1 MSHDR
6 MPPGEGARDG
16 AAPAGLM
23 WQNTGWMDRRWK
35 ETLDSFAAAGG
46 DYDMT
51 HANQTRIESMQMS
64 LGEVRGFVDADYD
77 FFETTVRFRKI
88 GRSDWAVMARKLLS
102 HPATAAKI
110 LAHMVEEDI
119 EEAFREE
126 GLDLFPQ
133 KDGISAEC
141 TCGHKSGHCDHTMAI
156 LFEIGHMLSLV
167 PSAIFA
173 IRGIAMQHL
182 VDMGGFRLMPERA
195 FAEDR
200 RDLSFFDPC
209 LDELPRKPAPKDLG
223 EFWGRDLEA
232 YDLGHASVPRAN
244 AVLPKQLG
252 DIPFW
257 EGGED
262 FVQTMEGVYG
272 AASEAGMRAFLG
284 ETGKGRR

>member
-1 MSHDR
+1 
-6 MPPGEGARDG
+6 MPPGEDVRDG

-23 WQNTGWMDRRWK
+23 WQNTGWLARRWK
-35 ETLDSFAAAGG
+35 ETLDSFAVAGK

-51 HANQTRIESMQMS
+51 HVNRTRIEPIQLF
-64 LGEVRGFVDADYD
+64 LGEVQGFVDVDYD
-77 FFETTVRFRKI
+77 FFETTVRFRKM
-88 GRSDWAVMARKLLS
+88 GQSDWAVVARKLLS

-110 LAHMVEEDI
+110 LAHRVEEDI
-119 EEAFREE
+119 EGAFREE
-126 GLDLFPQ
+126 GLDLLPQ

-141 TCGHKSGHCDHTMAI
+141 TCGDRSGHCDHIMAT
-156 LFEIGHMLSLV
+156 LFEIGHLLSLA

-173 IRGIAMQHL
+173 IRGIAMQHFMD
-182 VDMGGFRLMPERA
+182 VGGFNPMPERA
-195 FAEDR
+195 FAEGR

-209 LDELPRKPAPKDLG
+209 LDELPHKLPRKPAPRDLG

-232 YDLGHASVPRAN
+232 YDLGHAFVPKVN
-244 AVLPKQLG
+244 AVLPKHLG

-262 FVQTMEGVYG
+262 FVQTMEEVYG